1 MIGNQTSSLAV
12 TQDENGS
19 NTENQLQVSTAIVS
33 RFLSSLGLPELI
45 VFCGGLLLTTC
56 CTWLAIAQGAGV
68 PMALMAGYCSL
79 VATIALVVVFHVL
92 KNPAAQVVPAAAV
105 AAAPQQPNY
114 SAWKLVSQ
122 MNVANA
128 SRLWCDIEP
137 GHPYTRDSMAW
148 ATAMLDAIK
157 TGALPIASKPN
168 TAKEVIERERTNPT
182 WHTEISREA
191 LQSWAK
197 ANGHNPEFLR

>member
-1 MIGNQTSSLAV
+1 MIGNQTSTLAV
-12 TQDENGS
+12 TQSENEA
-19 NTENQLQVSTAIVS
+19 NTEDHLQVSTAILT

-45 VFCGGLLLTTC
+45 VFCGGLLLTTS

-68 PMALMAGYCSL
+68 PMALMTGYCSL

-92 KNPAAQVVPAAAV
+92 KNPPAQVAPVAV
-105 AAAPQQPNY
+105 AAVSQQPNY

-122 MNVANA
+122 LNIANA

-137 GHPYTRDSMAW
+137 GHPYSRESMAW
-148 ATAMLDAIK
+148 ATAMIDAIK
-157 TGALPIASKPN
+157 TGALPIVSKPN
-168 TAKEVIERERTNPT
+168 ATKDVIERERANPT
-182 WHTEISREA
+182 WHTEITREA

-197 ANGHNPEFLR
+197 ANGHNPEFLRQ